1 MKTKKIIFVS
11 AFLLINTIANSNLF
25 GQVYYQEEK
34 SLIIGESTTKAFS
47 GTANI
52 KLAIVSNGQ
61 TIWSND
67 GSSQNGEA
75 PVTSFQI
82 QVQEGNYQFDL
93 GAAPMKPVFTDYL
106 EQFDALTLKTWIDI
120 GNGFYTTPDR
130 MISMDDFLPKK
141 SNWTV
146 KTDFSET
153 KNTDFI
159 PKLSKEKNVIDSKI
173 ANKGKKFADGD
184 FAEAPR
190 DRFKMRWERKVDE
203 DGNIPY
209 GKILKAKEHIDAMKS
224 RQASTVPEIEW
235 EWLGPG
241 NVGGRIRTI
250 IFHPDN
256 ANTMWIGAASGGIWK
271 TTNGGNHW
279 FPIDDFL
286 PSLNVTSLVM
296 DPSDPNI
303 MYAATGEGFGNVW
316 PDVPGAG
323 IFKSVDGGNTWNQ
336 LESTNNN
343 NFRWVTRLAHDPIQ
357 PGVLLAATRQGNLNN
372 WSGSIYKSTDGGESW
387 QVALNSV
394 GILYD
399 IKYHKTNPSIIFVGT
414 SLGLLRSIN
423 NGDLNTWI
431 IETSGA
437 ANKLPNISG
446 RVEIAVGTSNPNA
459 IYVSLERNN
468 GEIWR
473 SLNAGETWTLQNT
486 GINYCLGSSNQ
497 CWYDNAIWVNPMNH
511 NRIVV
516 GGIDLWR
523 SNNGGVTLTQISR
536 WQDYHNGGAANS
548 AHADQHFIIEHPGFD
563 NNLNR
568 IVYFGNDG
576 GIQRADD
583 ISTVTTNNGWTNL
596 ANNLGITQFYAG
608 AASPSGDVVI
618 GGSQD
623 NSFMFLSDFD
633 GTSEWIQPL
642 TGDGA
647 FCAVDYTNSNI
658 LYSSFQNL
666 RIRKSIDRGQNWTI
680 ATNGISEAGTNNAP
694 FIAPFVMDPNN
705 PQILVAGSHDVYRT
719 TNGAVNWVRIR
730 NSIAGSFFVSALAV
744 ATGNSQVIWAGYV
757 NGTVSVTTNS
767 GTDWIN
773 VAGLPN
779 RWVNAIAIN
788 PSNQNEVIVAFAG
801 YQDNNLWR
809 TINGGTTWTQITG
822 AAPNELPALPINTIT
837 FHPGNTQKLYIG
849 TDLGIFVSEN
859 SGASWNV
866 SSNGTNSVNPA
877 NVEIS
882 QLFWAEEQLIAA
894 TYGRGMFKTSIML
907 NIYVDKNAP
916 PGGNGTL
923 LNPFNTVNQAINAAG
938 QNSQIFI
945 FQGVYDEAPV
955 IFNKKGIIQTM
966 GGKVTIE

>member
-1 MKTKKIIFVS
+1 MKAKNLFIVS
-11 AFLLINTIANSNLF
+11 VLLLINTIAYSIGSNKNNRHEKNNTIL
-25 GQVYYQEEK
+25 EETSK
-34 SLIIGESTTKAFS
+34 KPFS

-52 KLAIVSNGQ
+52 KLAIVSKGQ
-61 TIWSND
+61 TLWSND
-67 GSSQNGEA
+67 GSSKSSEA
-75 PVTSFQI
+75 PLSAI
-82 QVQEGNYQFDL
+82 QVQVEEGSYQLAL
-93 GAAPMKPVFTDYL
+93 GAAPMKPVFTEYL
-106 EQFDALTLKTWIDI
+106 EQYDSLILKTWIDV
-120 GNGFYTTPDR
+120 GNGFISRPDL
-130 MISMDDFLPKK
+130 ILSLDEILPHQSYLKN
-141 SNWTV
+141 SN
-146 KTDFSET
+146 DSFNS
-153 KNTDFI
+153 KNSDII
-159 PKLSKEKNVIDSKI
+159 PKLNKNKNVIDTKI
-173 ANKGKKFADGD
+173 ANKGKKFAKGD
-184 FAEAPR
+184 FAEAPQ
-190 DRFKMRWERKVDE
+190 DRFRMRWERKVDE
-203 DGNIPY
+203 EGNIPY
-209 GKILKAKEHIDAMKS
+209 GKILKAKEHIDGMRS
-224 RQASTVPEIEW
+224 RQASLAPTIEW

-256 ANTMWIGAASGGIWK
+256 ANIMWIGAASGGIWK

-286 PSLNVTSLVM
+286 PSLNVTSLAM

-303 MYAATGEGFGNVW
+303 MYAATGEGFGNFW

-343 NFRWVTRLAHDPIQ
+343 NFRWVTRLAHHPVQ

-372 WSGSIYKSTDGGESW
+372 WSGSVYKSTDGGESW
-387 QVALNSV
+387 QVVLNSV
-394 GILYD
+394 DIPYD

-414 SLGLLRSIN
+414 SLGLWRSIN
-423 NGDLNTWI
+423 NGDLNTWV

-437 ANKLPNISG
+437 ANKLPNITN
-446 RVEIAVGTSNPNA
+446 RVEVAVGRNNPNTV
-459 IYVSLERNN
+459 YVSLERNS

-473 SLNAGETWTLQNT
+473 SLDAGETWTLRNT
-486 GINYCLGSSNQ
+486 GINYCMGASNQ
-497 CWYDNAIWVNPMNH
+497 CWYDNAIWVNPFNH
-511 NRIVV
+511 NNIVV

-523 SNNGGVTLTQISR
+523 SNDGGTTLTQISR

-548 AHADQHFIIEHPGFD
+548 AHADQHFIIEHPGFN

-576 GIQRADD
+576 GIQRAND
-583 ISTVTTNNGWTNL
+583 IATVTTNNGWTNL

-608 AASPSGDVVI
+608 AASPSGDVII

-623 NSFMFLSDFD
+623 NSFMYLTDNL
-633 GTSEWIQPL
+633 GTSEWVQPM

-658 LYSSFQNL
+658 LYSSTQFL
-666 RIRKSIDRGQNWTI
+666 RIRKSIDRGQNWTV
-680 ATNGISEAGTNNAP
+680 ATSGIIEAGTNNAP

-705 PQILVAGSHDVYRT
+705 PLILVAGSHRVYRT

-730 NSIAGSFFVSALAV
+730 NSIAGSSFVSALAV
-744 ATGNSQVIWAGYV
+744 ATGNSQVIWAGYE

-773 VAGLPN
+773 VAGLPA

-801 YQDNNLWR
+801 YQNNNLWR
-809 TINGGTTWTQITG
+809 TTNGGANWTQITG
-822 AAPNELPALPINTIT
+822 AAPNQLPALPINTIT
-837 FHPGNTQKLYIG
+837 FNPNNTQILYIG
-849 TDLGIFVSEN
+849 TDLGIFVSN
-859 SGASWNV
+859 DSGSSWNV
-866 SSNGTNSVNPA
+866 SIDNANTINPA

-882 QLFWAEEQLIAA
+882 QLFWTQNQMIAA
-894 TYGRGMFKTSIML
+894 THGRGMFKSNIL
-907 NIYVDKNAP
+907 HYIYVDKNAP
-916 PGGNGTL
+916 PGGNGTMT
-923 LNPFNTVNQAINAAG
+923 NPFKTVNQATNAAG
-938 QNSQIFI
+938 QNTRIYIFPGI
-945 FQGVYDEAPV
+945 YDEAPL